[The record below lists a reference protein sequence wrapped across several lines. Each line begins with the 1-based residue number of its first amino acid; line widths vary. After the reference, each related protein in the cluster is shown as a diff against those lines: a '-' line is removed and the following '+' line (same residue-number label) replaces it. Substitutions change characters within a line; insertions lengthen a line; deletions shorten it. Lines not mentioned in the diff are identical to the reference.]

1 MSINIQLWGQLKNL
15 SNKEFVTVDA
25 KTVEQAVL
33 KVAGEHDELKHLL
46 LTDGKPSKSILV
58 FINQNQ
64 HVWGTESSISEND
77 SVTFMS
83 PIAGG

>member
-1 MSINIQLWGQLKNL
+1 MLLNIQLWGQLKNL
-15 SNKEFVTVDA
+15 SNKEFVSVDA
-25 KTVEQAVL
+25 NTVEDAVL
-33 KVAGEHDELKHLL
+33 KVADEYKELSHLL
-46 LTDGKPSKSILV
+46 LSEDKPSKSILV

-64 HVWGTESSISEND
+64 YVWGSEYQLSESD

>member
-1 MSINIQLWGQLKNL
+1 MSLNIQLWGQLKNL
-15 SNKEFVTVDA
+15 SNKEFVSVDA
-25 KTVEQAVL
+25 KTVDEAVL
-33 KVAGEHDELKHLL
+33 KVADEYKELSHLL
-46 LTDGKPSKSILV
+46 LTEGEPSKSILV

-64 HVWGTESSISEND
+64 YVWGSGTQLSESD